1 MIIIILD
8 CSSHSRTNCV
18 DCLDRT
24 NTAQFAVGQC
34 ALGFQLQA
42 LGVLDTPRLDTDSD
56 CVRMLEEMYEDHGD
70 TLAVQYGGSQLIH
83 RIKTYRKQSPWTSK
97 GNDIMQTMKRYYS
110 NTMSDTK
117 KQNTI
122 NLSWV
127 PNPLTVPLTQWWSS
141 SLLPHL
147 PISKQLTDKACTHL
161 SFLQSCHEPLNN
173 HNHTLELTVLEEV
186 FAFHEINH
194 SVRNYMPNL
203 PPTTVRSPHALVLVM
218 QPLPTLAKQKTG
230 KICSVLA
237 LTTNQ

>member
-1 MIIIILD
+1 MEGL
-8 CSSHSRTNCV
+8 
-18 DCLDRT
+18 
-24 NTAQFAVGQC
+24 
-34 ALGFQLQA
+34 
-42 LGVLDTPRLDTDSD
+42 
-56 CVRMLEEMYEDHGD
+56 
-70 TLAVQYGGSQLIH
+70 
-83 RIKTYRKQSPWTSK
+83 
-97 GNDIMQTMKRYYS
+97 
-110 NTMSDTK
+110 
-117 KQNTI
+117 
-122 NLSWV
+122 LS
-127 PNPLTVPLTQWWSS
+127 QWWSS

-173 HNHTLELTVLEEV
+173 HYHTLELTVLEDV

-218 QPLPTLAKQKTG
+218 QPLPTLAKQITG